1 MEATGTNAD
10 RRGSAGTNAERSKRT
25 ADEAME
31 PVLAMFDQY
40 GSADDPPAARLGLLA
55 LWLADDIIGSVN
67 RSLEP
72 FEISERKLDVLLI
85 FAAQAISDTDEPYM
99 RQTPSGISDYFG
111 ISRASATGVLDW
123 LEKREFVERTRTG
136 TDRRSTPIQITEI
149 GKGTVAETVPAFE
162 EACRGLLAP
171 LSDRDRKD
179 LGRILGKWWTHF
191 KDPDTTEG

>member
-1 MEATGTNAD
+1 
-10 RRGSAGTNAERSKRT
+10 
-25 ADEAME
+25 ME
-31 PVLAMFDQY
+31 PVLAMFDQF
-40 GSADDPPAARLGLLA
+40 GTADDPAAARLGLLA

-67 RSLEP
+67 QSLEP

-136 TDRRSTPIQITEI
+136 TDRRSTPIQITET
-149 GKGTVAETVPAFE
+149 GKDTVAQTVPAFE
-162 EACRGLLAP
+162 EACRNLLAP

-191 KDPDTTEG
+191 KDPDTAEG

>member
-1 MEATGTNAD
+1 
-10 RRGSAGTNAERSKRT
+10 
-25 ADEAME
+25 ME

-40 GSADDPPAARLGLLA
+40 GSADDPAAARLGLLA

-162 EACRGLLAP
+162 EACRDLLAP